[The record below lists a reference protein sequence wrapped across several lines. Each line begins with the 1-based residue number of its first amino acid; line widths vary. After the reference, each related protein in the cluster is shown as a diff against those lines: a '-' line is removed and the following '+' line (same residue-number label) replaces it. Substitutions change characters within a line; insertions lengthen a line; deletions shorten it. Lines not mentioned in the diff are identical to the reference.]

1 MMWERE
7 SKPLNPMMIGMRER
21 DKILKKKKGGERERE
36 REREREQTYESKEV
50 FCVPAGVS
58 ISWTGSMVGSWE
70 RET

>member
-7 SKPLNPMMIGMRER
+7 SKPLNPKNIVMRER
-21 DKILKKKKGGERERE
+21 DKTLNPKIIGERE

-50 FCVPAGVS
+50 FGVPVGVS